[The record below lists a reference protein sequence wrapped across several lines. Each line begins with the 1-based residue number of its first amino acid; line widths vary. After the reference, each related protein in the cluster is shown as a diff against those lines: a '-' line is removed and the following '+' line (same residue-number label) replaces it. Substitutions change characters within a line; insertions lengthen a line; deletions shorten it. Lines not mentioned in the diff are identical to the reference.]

1 VHTIFWLIES
11 CCHARTRLTAF
22 GMEKE
27 GDVRT
32 GTACHT
38 VTLCPHAMSLR
49 IYCLLSWLGWS
60 ESQSQPYYA
69 RSGKG
74 DYELWAE
81 LSGTEPTSH
90 GTSRRG
96 GFPSTCGR

>member
-38 VTLCPHAMSLR
+38 VTLCPHATEGWMAARELKAR
-49 IYCLLSWLGWS
+49 EETCL
-60 ESQSQPYYA
+60 
-69 RSGKG
+69 
-74 DYELWAE
+74 
-81 LSGTEPTSH
+81 
-90 GTSRRG
+90 
-96 GFPSTCGR
+96 